1 MNTISIVG
9 FIMTLIPVYGIDL
22 AGGILCII
30 DLKKDDGSDKSL
42 SKVGFYIFL
51 AKIIIPLVL
60 LLIILAV
67 ILIPTWLGGGFQ

>member
-9 FIMTLIPVYGIDL
+9 FIMTLIPIYGIDL

-51 AKIIIPLVL
+51 SKIIIPLVL